1 MPAPLKWKTKILL
14 FKTDVTYGTD
24 PVPTVGANAILA
36 TEVVLTPMEG
46 SDVSR
51 DLELPYLGA
60 QSTIP
65 AELMAKLA
73 FKVELAPS
81 GTAGTAPSWGPLLK
95 ACAMAQTVAA
105 AVSVTYNPITD
116 NHESGTFYFWIDTT
130 RYVLLGARGNAKIMF
145 GAQGI
150 PYLMFEFTGLF
161 TQPAETVRGTP
172 VLTAFQKPQL
182 ATKANT
188 PTFTLNAVAFVL
200 RELTLDLGNQIEP
213 RFLIGSEGILITDKA
228 ETLEVTVE
236 AQPLSAFNPFALAA
250 AQTAVPLVLTHGVGA
265 GKIATL
271 NAPAAQM
278 QRPQGLTNAQNIK
291 EWPLRMVPLP
301 TAGNDQ
307 FTLVLT

>member
-1 MPAPLKWKTKILL
+1 MPAPMKWRTKILL
-14 FKTDVTYGTD
+14 AKIETTYGTD
-24 PVPTVGANAILA
+24 PAPTAAANAILA

-46 SDVSR
+46 SDASR

-60 QSTIP
+60 QATIP
-65 AELMAKLA
+65 AELQAKLA
-73 FKVELAPS
+73 FKVEMAPS
-81 GTAGTAPSWGPLLK
+81 GTAGTVPAWGPLLR
-95 ACAMAQTVAA
+95 ACAMAQTVSA

-116 NHESGTFYFWIDTT
+116 THESVGIYFWIDTT
-130 RYVLLGARGNAKIMF
+130 RYVLLGARGNCKLMIS
-145 GAQGI
+145 AQGI

-161 TQPAETVRGTP
+161 AQPAETARVAP

-228 ETLEVTVE
+228 ETIEATVE
-236 AQPLSAFNPFALAA
+236 AQPLTAFNPFALAA
-250 AQTAVPLVLTHGVGA
+250 AQTTVPLVMVHGVGA
-265 GKIATL
+265 GKITTL
-271 NAPAAQM
+271 NVLNAQM
-278 QRPQGLTNAQNIK
+278 QRPQGLSNAQNIK

>member
-14 FKTDVTYGTD
+14 FKTDATYGTD

-51 DLELPYLGA
+51 DLEQPYLGA
-60 QSTIP
+60 QGTIP
-65 AELMAKLA
+65 AELQAKLA
-73 FKVELAPS
+73 FDVELSPS
-81 GTAGTAPSWGPLLK
+81 GTAGTAPAWGPLLR
-95 ACAMAQTVAA
+95 ACAMAQTISA

-116 NHESGTFYFWIDTT
+116 NHESLTVYFWIDTT
-130 RYVLLGARGNAKIMF
+130 RYVMLGARGNAKLMIS
-145 GAQGI
+145 AQGI
-150 PYLMFEFTGLF
+150 PYLKCEFTSLYV
-161 TQPAETVRGTP
+161 QPAEIARVTP

-213 RFLIGSEGILITDKA
+213 RFLIGSESILITDKA
-228 ETLEVTVE
+228 ETLETTVE

-271 NAPAAQM
+271 NVPAAQM
-278 QRPQGLTNAQNIK
+278 QRPQGLSNAQNIK